1 MKNND
6 LYVLYAKGNT
16 QVVKR
21 PQKIEI
27 KQEDVVE
34 SKPVEFV
41 DSKKEKKNKHLNL
54 IRNEHI

>member
-54 IRNEHI
+54 TRNEHI